1 MANIDDEFCKVLS
14 NISSIIE
21 AELES
26 MQTQLA
32 IIEESK
38 QEFLSAEEAKKIYIK
53 SDQNFV
59 NES

>member
-1 MANIDDEFCKVLS
+1 
-14 NISSIIE
+14 
-21 AELES
+21 

-32 IIEESK
+32 IIEESN

-59 NES
+59 DES